1 MDFKANNDWEITVG
15 FIRSY
20 KFQGK
25 SLGCYLVTNAF
36 SLIAMQ
42 TSLNETSFVSVYPC
56 KTLGSALVAVDA
68 EVHGFG
74 ISSDSDLFSFCSC
87 SSSASS
93 TFECLNLS
101 RALCTCDL
109 IPCGFPPSDSISLLG
124 SPSQT
129 SISMQRQPRRR
140 ALSM

>member
-1 MDFKANNDWEITVG
+1 MEIL
-15 FIRSY
+15 F
-20 KFQGK
+20 
-25 SLGCYLVTNAF
+25 YLVTNAF

-42 TSLNETSFVSVYPC
+42 TSLKETSVVSVYPC
-56 KTLGSALVAVDA
+56 KTLGSALVIVDA

-74 ISSDSDLFSFCSC
+74 MSSDSVLA
-87 SSSASS
+87 SSSCVSNASS

-101 RALCTCDL
+101 RAFCMCDL
-109 IPCGFPPSDSISLLG
+109 IPCDFPSSGPASRLVFG

-140 ALSM
+140 ALSV